1 MGLLAVAVAG
11 PGLAIE
17 RAVDAVGKGTC
28 VVADDELLAAL
39 GSVSLPVI
47 VAVLV
52 MSPAVAGA
60 VALIVIVAL
69 APLARL
75 PTLQVT
81 VPEAFVQVPW
91 EEVADVKP
99 TPVGRGS
106 VTVTPV
112 AASGPLF
119 LAVTV

>member
-1 MGLLAVAVAG
+1 MGPPPVAVAG
-11 PGLAIE
+11 PVLANE
-17 RAVDAVGKGTC
+17 RSVDAVGKVTC

-81 VPEAFVQVPW
+81 VPEAFVQP
-91 EEVADVKP
+91 ELADTKV
-99 TPVGRGS
+99 TPAGRGP
-106 VTVTPV
+106 VTLTPGG
-112 AASGPLF
+112 ASGPCF
-119 LAVTV
+119 WGVPA